1 MKRNDQQGVEPSWG
15 SPPGASTQAPSRRRS
30 FLPSLRVSMVLLV
43 LCALAG
49 AGFWAYPRYLGGNRT
64 CLLPIQGATGT
75 AIGIATPSL
84 PMPVIYGQIAQLED
98 ATNPIRFKIL
108 PTEVEIR
115 DVHYEGEVF
124 GRSVVVRR
132 GGFRILKIAG
142 KPIAMRSSDIVDGCM
157 NLRGLGKTIVLFSG
171 SFSPTATLVLTPEQI
186 ASLP

>member
-1 MKRNDQQGVEPSWG
+1 
-15 SPPGASTQAPSRRRS
+15 
-30 FLPSLRVSMVLLV
+30 
-43 LCALAG
+43 
-49 AGFWAYPRYLGGNRT
+49 
-64 CLLPIQGATGT
+64 
-75 AIGIATPSL
+75 
-84 PMPVIYGQIAQLED
+84 MPVIYGQIAQLED

-142 KPIAMRSSDIVDGCM
+142 KPIAMRSSDIVDGCI

-171 SFSPTATLVLTPEQI
+171 SFSPTVTLVLTPEQI